1 MEDTAVPGAPSPGG
15 GAPWPFPRRF
25 VALFTSPKALFEEL
39 ERRPSWFVPFVISL
53 LLVILYSVVLWNP
66 VILPEM
72 LARFEE
78 QGTPDSAVQTMTS
91 VGLPIS
97 IASAVIIGGLFT
109 FVVAWIVQVIGGFL
123 FGGSL
128 SYKQA
133 LSVVAHTSLVSVPAM
148 VVLIP
153 LALVAKTAQV
163 SVGPGMLF
171 PSAQAEGFAAKF
183 ISFFLSSVDV
193 FRLWQVALTAVGIS
207 VIGRIPR
214 GKAMA
219 GLFTAYFLVALIG
232 SAISAMMGR

>member
-1 MEDTAVPGAPSPGG
+1 MEDPAVPGTASL
-15 GAPWPFPRRF
+15 ASEASWPFPRRF

-39 ERRPSWFVPFVISL
+39 ERRPSWFLPLVISL
-53 LLVILYSVVLWNP
+53 FLVVLYSVVLWSP

-78 QGTPDSAVQTMTS
+78 QGTPDTAVQTMTS
-91 VGLPIS
+91 IGLPIS
-97 IASAVIIGGLFT
+97 IVSALVIGSAFT
-109 FVVAWIVQVIGGFL
+109 FVIAWIAQVIGGFL
-123 FGGSL
+123 FGGTL

-133 LSVVAHTSLVSVPAM
+133 LSVVAHTSLISVPAM

-171 PSAQAEGFAAKF
+171 PSATAEGFMGKF
-183 ISFFLSSVDV
+183 ISFFLSSIDV
-193 FRLWQVALTAVGIS
+193 FRIWQVALTAVGIS

-214 GKAMA
+214 GKAMV
-219 GLFTAYFLVALIG
+219 GLFSAYFLASLLG
-232 SAISAMMGR
+232 ASISAMMGR

>member
-1 MEDTAVPGAPSPGG
+1 MEDTAVPGTASPAG

-39 ERRPSWFVPFVISL
+39 ERRPSWFVPFAISL

-91 VGLPIS
+91 IGLPIS
-97 IASAVIIGGLFT
+97 IASAVIIGGAFT
-109 FVVAWIVQVIGGFL
+109 FIVAWIVQVIGGFL

-133 LSVVAHTSLVSVPAM
+133 LSVVCHTSLVSVPAM

-171 PSAQAEGFAAKF
+171 PSAQAEGFPAKL
-183 ISFFLSSVDV
+183 ISYFLSTVDL
-193 FRLWQVALTAVGIS
+193 FRLWQVALTAVGVS

-214 GKAMA
+214 GKAMF

>member
-1 MEDTAVPGAPSPGG
+1 MEDTAVPGTASPSGE
-15 GAPWPFPRRF
+15 APWSFPRRF
-25 VALFTSPKALFEEL
+25 VALFTSPKALFEHL
-39 ERRPSWFVPFVISL
+39 ERRPSWFVPLVISL
-53 LLVILYSVVLWNP
+53 LLVVLYSVVLWNP

-91 VGLPIS
+91 IGLPIS
-97 IASAVIIGGLFT
+97 IASALIIGGAFT
-109 FVVAWIVQVIGGFL
+109 FLIAWIVQVIGGFL
-123 FGGSL
+123 FGGTL

-133 LSVVAHTSLVSVPAM
+133 LSVVAHTSLISVPAM
-148 VVLIP
+148 LVLIP

-171 PSAQAEGFAAKF
+171 PSESAEGFMGKF
-183 ISFFLSSVDV
+183 ISFFLSSIDV
-193 FRLWQVALTAVGIS
+193 FRIWQVALTAVGIS

-219 GLFTAYFLVALIG
+219 GLFSAYFLASLIG
-232 SAISAMMGR
+232 SALSAVMRR